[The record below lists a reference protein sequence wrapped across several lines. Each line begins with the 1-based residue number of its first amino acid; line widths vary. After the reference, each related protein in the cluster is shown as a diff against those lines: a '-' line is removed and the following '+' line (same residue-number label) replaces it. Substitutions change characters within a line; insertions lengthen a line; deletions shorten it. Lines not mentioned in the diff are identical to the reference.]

1 MIFDLQKANVWKRI
15 SSFIFDAIITSIL
28 MVGFAFLI
36 SKIVRYDDYNNQLNE
51 YYAEYE
57 ELYGVSFTLTSDEF
71 AQLSDEDLVIFQE
84 AYDAFNAD
92 EEAMEAYDIVIN
104 LTMIITV
111 LAIFL
116 AIFGLE
122 FVIPLILKNGQT
134 MGKKIFGL
142 GVVKNNG
149 VRINSIALFVRSV
162 LGKCVLE
169 TMIPVFIALLIYFA
183 NLGIIGTG
191 LIVIFLLIQITLF
204 IVTRYHTL
212 IHDFLS
218 YTTVVDIDSQLIFES
233 EETMLAYK
241 NKLHSEKVSKSN

>member
-92 EEAMEAYDIVIN
+92 EEAMKAYDTVIN

>member
-92 EEAMEAYDIVIN
+92 EEAMEAYD
-104 LTMIITV
+104 
-111 LAIFL
+111 
-116 AIFGLE
+116 
-122 FVIPLILKNGQT
+122 
-134 MGKKIFGL
+134 
-142 GVVKNNG
+142 
-149 VRINSIALFVRSV
+149 
-162 LGKCVLE
+162 
-169 TMIPVFIALLIYFA
+169 
-183 NLGIIGTG
+183 
-191 LIVIFLLIQITLF
+191 
-204 IVTRYHTL
+204 
-212 IHDFLS
+212 
-218 YTTVVDIDSQLIFES
+218 
-233 EETMLAYK
+233 
-241 NKLHSEKVSKSN
+241 

>member
-92 EEAMEAYDIVIN
+92 EEAMKAYDIVIN